1 VRYQLRYTPNRVS
14 IMRIRCA
21 RQAEEYDI
29 IFPVEKS

>member
-1 VRYQLRYTPNRVS
+1 VS